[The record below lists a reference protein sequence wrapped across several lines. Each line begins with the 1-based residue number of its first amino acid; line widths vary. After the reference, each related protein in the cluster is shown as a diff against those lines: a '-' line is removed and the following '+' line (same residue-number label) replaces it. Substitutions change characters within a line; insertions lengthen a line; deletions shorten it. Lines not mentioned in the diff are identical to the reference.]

1 MDPNHW
7 LMFDQ
12 ALEFGFYFFIGAC
25 FGSFLNVCAL
35 RVPAGLSIIRPPSRC
50 PQCGHLLAWHENIP
64 LFSFLFLRGRCHACH
79 TPISWQYFL
88 GESVTGLL
96 FALAAFRF
104 EADPLRWGGYWALA
118 GFCVVLSSIDMR
130 TLTLPNSVVFP
141 MMAAATLYA
150 PWNPWLGNRWD
161 TRLVDMVLGFLA
173 GAGIL
178 FIFGWLGTWI
188 LGKDALGGG
197 DIKLLGALGMVL
209 GWQGALDG
217 LFLGSLLSGI
227 WGGGMILTGRLK
239 AKTPLPYGPFLCA
252 GCLLTTLW
260 PNLGL
265 SFWMVLR

>member
-1 MDPNHW
+1 
-7 LMFDQ
+7 
-12 ALEFGFYFFIGAC
+12 
-25 FGSFLNVCAL
+25 
-35 RVPAGLSIIRPPSRC
+35 
-50 PQCGHLLAWHENIP
+50 
-64 LFSFLFLRGRCHACH
+64 
-79 TPISWQYFL
+79 
-88 GESVTGLL
+88 
-96 FALAAFRF
+96 
-104 EADPLRWGGYWALA
+104 
-118 GFCVVLSSIDMR
+118 MR

-141 MMAAATLYA
+141 LMAAATLYA

-161 TRLVDMVLGFLA
+161 IRLVDMVLGFLA

-217 LFLGSLLSGI
+217 LFLGSLLSGL

-239 AKTPLPYGPFLCA
+239 SKSPLPYGPFLCA

>member
-188 LGKDALGGG
+188 LGKDALGGANE
-197 DIKLLGALGMVL
+197 ALGRLRDGPGLARRV
-209 GWQGALDG
+209 DG

-239 AKTPLPYGPFLCA
+239 AKTPCLTALFCAPVACSLPFGPTWA
-252 GCLLTTLW
+252 
-260 PNLGL
+260 
-265 SFWMVLR
+265 